1 MGIIQRIEHDVAE
14 AMRAKEEIRLST
26 LRLIRAAIKNQEI
39 ELRTKGDFD
48 SEQLAISVLKRHVK
62 QTQEAIED
70 FKRGDRTDLIAKAQT
85 EISIMQSYLPEE
97 LSDEEIS
104 KIVDET
110 LATLGDNP
118 NQGKAIGEVM
128 KKIAGRADGAR
139 VRNVVEDRLKK
150 V

>member
-14 AMRAKEEIRLST
+14 AMKARDEIRLST
-26 LRLIRAAIKNQEI
+26 LRLVRAAIKNQEI
-39 ELRTKGDFD
+39 ELRTKGEFD
-48 SEQLAISVLKRHVK
+48 SEQLAITVLKRHVK

-70 FKRGDRTDLIAKAQT
+70 FKRGDRADLIAKAHT
-85 EISIMQSYLPEE
+85 EITIMQSYLPEE

-110 LATLGDNP
+110 LATLGDSP
-118 NQGKAIGEVM
+118 HQGKAIGEVM
-128 KKIAGRADGAR
+128 KTIAGRADGAR